1 MFRLCVAS
9 ATDYS
14 SPVIV
19 DGKQSCKSM
28 YLTKSMF
35 WFPKDLFTKTGGRLI
50 LASM

>member
-28 YLTKSMF
+28 Y